1 MKKSILA
8 ISFSVV
14 LMISGLT
21 AAMAQEQPKPQR
33 DTVNMDTDAKPTQ
46 YYDIEDDTPGAAKE
60 KGSAG
65 LIAGILIGVVVVGAV
80 AFVLL
85 KKKK

>member
-1 MKKSILA
+1 MKKA
-8 ISFSVV
+8 ISAFAFMVM
-14 LMISGLT
+14 LLLFGLT
-21 AAMAQEQPKPQR
+21 AARAQEQPKPQR

-60 KGSAG
+60 KSSAG
-65 LIAGILIGVVVVGAV
+65 LIAGIVIGVIVVGAV
-80 AFVLL
+80 AYVLL